1 MKIVIVPTHNQAK
14 NIKRIVEGYENQ
26 TILPDLL
33 LFVLDRCEDNSLEI
47 ISEIR
52 TFLNLK
58 WIVKETGE
66 NFSAGLTR
74 DFGVNYVLE
83 NYPEY
88 EMILFTDGDCVPTEK
103 VIEKH
108 LENLRQSDRS
118 VVSCGMRKMEDVSGN
133 LLEDERL
140 DPSWINGFS
149 FTDKNGRVLL
159 GNRFTLLDIFTYS
172 CNFAFNKNAIELCRE
187 VNEKLSNEKRVF
199 NNLFD
204 GKWGGEDNLIS
215 HILFRTGNW
224 ILMCDKESWVEHI
237 YHEEYPK
244 QDLDKRKML
253 VLNLSKKLEIL
264 ILQGRVSGPV
274 QKIYKNDYISFGPFD
289 LNNDIKNTNY
299 VEGLGQDLNLVLEN
313 VCEKYNYD
321 KTVLKYF
328 FTTNVRTVFSKGSSP
343 NNFSLSYYKQL
354 SGYLKFY
361 LRNDEI
367 IFENDVDKFI
377 RLEGTNK
384 SCSYCSLV
392 NK

>member
-1 MKIVIVPTHNQAK
+1 MKIIIVPSHNQSK
-14 NIKRIVEGYENQ
+14 NIKRIVEGYESQ

-33 LFVLDRCEDNSLEI
+33 LFVFDRCSDDSLEE

-58 WIVKETGE
+58 WIEKNVGE

-83 NYPEY
+83 NCPNY
-88 EMILFTDGDCVPTEK
+88 EMILFTDGDCVPSER

-108 LENLRQSDRS
+108 LENLNQSEKS
-118 VVSCGMRKMEDVSGN
+118 VVSCGMRKMQDVSGN

-140 DPSWINGFS
+140 DSWVNGFS
-149 FTDKNGRVLL
+149 FTEKNGRVLL
-159 GNRFTLLDIFTYS
+159 ANRFTIYDIFTYS
-172 CNFAFNKNAIELCRE
+172 CNFAFNKSAIELCRS
-187 VNEKLSNEKRVF
+187 VNEKLSNESRVF

-224 ILMCDKESWVEHI
+224 ILLCDKESWVEHI

-244 QDLDKRKML
+244 QDLEKRKML
-253 VLNLSKKLEIL
+253 VLNLSKKLEVL
-264 ILQGRVSGPV
+264 ILQGKIEGSV
-274 QKIYKNDYISFGPFD
+274 QRIHKNDYISFGVFD
-289 LNNDIKNTNY
+289 INNDIKNTNY
-299 VEGLGQDLNLVLEN
+299 VEGLNLQLDNCLEYIS
-313 VCEKYNYD
+313 EKYLYD
-321 KTVLKYF
+321 KIVLKYL
-328 FTTNVRTVFSKGSSP
+328 FTTNVRNVYVNGSGP
-343 NNFSLSYYKQL
+343 KNFNLGYYKQL

-361 LRNDEI
+361 LRKDDIVFEDDVELFKKND
-367 IFENDVDKFI
+367 
-377 RLEGTNK
+377 GTNK

-392 NK
+392 DK

>member
-1 MKIVIVPTHNQAK
+1 MKVVIVPSHNQSN
-14 NIKRIVEGYENQ
+14 NIKRIVEGYESQ

-33 LFVLDRCEDNSLEI
+33 LFVFDRCVDDSLEE
-47 ISEIR
+47 ISGIR

-58 WIVKETGE
+58 WIEKNVGE

-88 EMILFTDGDCVPTEK
+88 EMILFTDGDCVPSER

-108 LENLRQSDRS
+108 LENLNQSEKS
-118 VVSCGMRKMEDVSGN
+118 VVSCGMRKMQDVSGN

-140 DPSWINGFS
+140 DSWVNGFS
-149 FTDKNGRVLL
+149 FTEKNGRVLL
-159 GNRFTLLDIFTYS
+159 ANRFTTYDIFTYS
-172 CNFAFNKNAIELCRE
+172 CNFAFNKSAIVLCRS
-187 VNEKLSNEKRVF
+187 VNEKLSNEARVF

-224 ILMCDKESWVEHI
+224 ILLCDKESWVEHI

-244 QDLDKRKML
+244 QDLEKRKIL
-253 VLNLSKKLEIL
+253 VLNLSKKLEVL
-264 ILQGRVSGPV
+264 ILQGKIEGSV
-274 QKIYKNDYISFGPFD
+274 QRIHKNDYISFGAFD
-289 LNNDIKNTNY
+289 INNDIRNTNY
-299 VEGLGQDLNLVLEN
+299 VEGLNLQLDNCLEY
-313 VCEKYNYD
+313 VCEKYKYD
-321 KTVLKYF
+321 KIVLKYL
-328 FTTNVRTVFSKGSSP
+328 FTSNVRNVYVNGSGP
-343 NNFSLSYYKQL
+343 KNFSINYYKQL

-361 LRNDEI
+361 LRNDDI
-367 IFENDVDKFI
+367 VFEDDVELFKKND
-377 RLEGTNK
+377 GTNK

-392 NK
+392 DK